1 MCESSKSERPEL
13 ESGHFQETDG
23 SGKKVSRRSFL
34 RGMAAG
40 AACLGSGILVG
51 EAIKKLGS
59 EQSQNIPIQHN
70 NERKVPSP
78 GSLSVVVVQLLPENA
93 EPHQGIEKIRSG
105 VRDALGRIA
114 LTTSH
119 LYLNV
124 RFTRDGHS
132 PDTTRTTEDGKQP
145 AYGQRLLQAIGQ
157 AHARKTRSNMA
168 IVIVDSADTEKDYY
182 AGLTVYDDKQPP
194 VAFVRDVGGVSI
206 GTIAHELG
214 HMLAPEGV
222 KRGLGHAW
230 ALQSWVRQ
238 DGDKEV
244 KDWRHSP
251 HVAPIQDIIA
261 AGYGL
266 EKDDSGKPNPYASR
280 YSVMGN
286 SALFDSMVDPTIPM
300 FSSPELAFLDPTLS
314 IRHIT
319 MPSMGTGQIPISYGG
334 PDRAGITI
342 DIPEDHILRKIAPNA
357 DTLFIGPIV
366 RSKQWSNPI
375 DRMGVFATW
384 SGGRDS
390 AILNPSIWDESIKYG
405 ENSFE
410 HVAYIDEQ
418 LGILVAAGQ
427 QSGQV
432 YVRLAPLH
440 TEEAQELIRAG
451 QERLLKSLNI

>member
-13 ESGHFQETDG
+13 ESGHPQETDD
-23 SGKKVSRRSFL
+23 SGEKVSRRSFL

-40 AACLGSGILVG
+40 AACLGSGILIG
-51 EAIKKLGS
+51 EAIKSLGS
-59 EQSQNIPIQHN
+59 ERSRNIPIQHN
-70 NERKVPSP
+70 NDRKAPPP
-78 GSLSVVVVQLLPENA
+78 GSRSVVVVQLLPENA
-93 EPHQGIEKIRSG
+93 EPHQGIEKISSG

-119 LYLNV
+119 LYFNV

-132 PDTTRTTEDGKQP
+132 PDTTRTTENGKQP
-145 AYGQRLLQAIGQ
+145 AYSQRLLQLIGQ
-157 AHARKTRSNMA
+157 AHARETESDMA
-168 IVIVDSADTEKDYY
+168 LVIVDSADTEKDHY

-194 VAFVRDVGGVSI
+194 VALVRDLGGVSI

-222 KRGLGHAW
+222 ERGLGHAW
-230 ALQSWVRQ
+230 ALRPWVKQ

-251 HVAPIQDIIA
+251 HVASIQDIIA
-261 AGYGL
+261 AGYDL

-286 SALFDSMVDPTIPM
+286 SASFDSMIDPTIPM
-300 FSSPELAFLDPTLS
+300 FSSPELAFLDPTRS

-319 MPSMGTGQIPISYGG
+319 MPSTGAGRIPISYGG

-342 DIPEDHILRKIAPNA
+342 DIPKDHALRQIVPEA

-366 RSKQWSNPI
+366 RSKQWSNLI

-390 AILNPSIWDESIKYG
+390 AILNPSIWDESIKYS

-432 YVRLAPLH
+432 YVRLVQLH
-440 TEEAQELIRAG
+440 TEEAQELIHAG
-451 QERLLKSLNI
+451 QERLIKSLNV

>member
-13 ESGHFQETDG
+13 ESGHPQEKNG
-23 SGKKVSRRSFL
+23 SGEKVSRRSFL
-34 RGMAAG
+34 GGMALGAG
-40 AACLGSGILVG
+40 CLGAGTIIG
-51 EAIKKLGS
+51 EAIKNLGS
-59 EQSQNIPIQHN
+59 EQGQNIPIQHN
-70 NERKVPSP
+70 NERKAPPP

-93 EPHQGIEKIRSG
+93 EPHQGIEKISSG

-132 PDTTRTTEDGKQP
+132 PDTTRITEDGKQP
-145 AYGQRLLQAIGQ
+145 AYSQRLLQLIGQ
-157 AHARKTRSNMA
+157 AHAPEEGDMA
-168 IVIVDSADTEKDYY
+168 LVIVDSADTEEDYY
-182 AGLTVYDDKQPP
+182 AGLTVYDDKHPP
-194 VAFVRDVGGVSI
+194 VALVRDVGGVSI

-266 EKDDSGKPNPYASR
+266 EKDDNGKPNPYASR

-334 PDRAGITI
+334 P
-342 DIPEDHILRKIAPNA
+342 LR
-357 DTLFIGPIV
+357 
-366 RSKQWSNPI
+366 
-375 DRMGVFATW
+375 
-384 SGGRDS
+384 SGLHFS
-390 AILNPSIWDESIKYG
+390 
-405 ENSFE
+405 
-410 HVAYIDEQ
+410 
-418 LGILVAAGQ
+418 
-427 QSGQV
+427 
-432 YVRLAPLH
+432 LA
-440 TEEAQELIRAG
+440 Q
-451 QERLLKSLNI
+451 

>member
-1 MCESSKSERPEL
+1 MCESVKSERPAL
-13 ESGHFQETDG
+13 TSGHSREVDG
-23 SGKKVSRRSFL
+23 GDGDKKVGRRSFL

-40 AACLGSGILVG
+40 AVCLGSGILVG
-51 EAIKKLGS
+51 EAIKNLGS
-59 EQSQNIPIQHN
+59 EQDQNIPIQHN
-70 NERKVPSP
+70 NDRKAPPP
-78 GSLSVVVVQLLPENA
+78 GSRSVVVVQVLPENA

-105 VRDALGRIA
+105 VLGALGRIA
-114 LTTSH
+114 LTTSNQY
-119 LYLNV
+119 YLNV
-124 RFTRDGHS
+124 TFARDGHL
-132 PDTTRTTEDGKQP
+132 PDTTRTTEYGKQP
-145 AYGQRLLQAIGQ
+145 TYGEDALKEIGRDH
-157 AHARKTRSNMA
+157 AHKTGSDMA
-168 IVIVDSADTEKDYY
+168 IVIVDSADTKKDYY

-194 VAFVRDVGGVSI
+194 VAFVRDLGGVSI
-206 GTIAHELG
+206 GVIAHELG

-222 KRGLGHAW
+222 ERGLGHAW
-230 ALQSWVRQ
+230 ALQSW
-238 DGDKEV
+238 GDEKE
-244 KDWRHSP
+244 KDWRHSL
-251 HVAPIQDIIA
+251 HVASIQGIIA

-266 EKDDSGKPNPYASR
+266 EKDDSGKLNPYASR

-286 SALFDSMVDPTIPM
+286 SALFDSTIDPTMPI
-300 FSSPELAFLDPTLS
+300 FSSPELAFLDPTRS

-319 MPSMGTGQIPISYGG
+319 TPLGGTGRIPISDGG

-342 DIPEDHILRKIAPNA
+342 DIPKDHALRQIAPDA

-375 DRMGVFATW
+375 ERMGIFATW

-405 ENSFE
+405 KDSFE

-418 LGILVAAGQ
+418 LGILVATGQ

-432 YVRLAPLH
+432 YVRLVLLH

-451 QERLLKSLNI
+451 QERLIKSLNI